1 MFFGNWMH
9 MMEHLKLLQEH
20 MDALIAN
27 KSNYTEEIFLES
39 KEIFFN
45 TINFSLTNS
54 EAAKKQP
61 MTLL

>member
-1 MFFGNWMH
+1 